1 MRSLIS
7 AWQSPVSRM
16 KLVAGLL
23 LLLAALLYI
32 VATRF
37 ETVHPAW
44 GYVASFAE
52 AAMVGAIADWFA
64 VTALFRHP
72 LGLPIPHTAIIPRSK
87 ARIGRNLS
95 SFITTHFLATPL
107 VLAKLQ
113 ELDLASRLAGWLRH
127 PRNAEA
133 VGRRLTGV
141 AHFGIAAL
149 HDERVRAFVEAKVIG
164 RLRKFDLAPPLAQ
177 ALRVLTSQGRHQ
189 AMLDELL
196 LRLDSI
202 MQDEQTRALV
212 ADAISR
218 EIRTL
223 RYLGLSRPVSG
234 WSANKFVDGLSALIA
249 EIAADPE
256 HLIRQRFDEHVGE
269 YIERLEQDP
278 HYALEVERILAQLL
292 EHPATSAYF
301 GNLWQELTAW
311 LESDLAR
318 DDSRIGRRIVSLCRG
333 LGDGLAADHSMR
345 NWINEQLLAAT
356 PGLLERYRGQIG
368 VYIAQRVEN
377 WESRELVEQ
386 LEQSV
391 GKDLQYIRINGTL
404 VGGLVGL
411 VLHALTQLVAG

>member
-1 MRSLIS
+1 M
-7 AWQSPVSRM
+7 
-16 KLVAGLL
+16 
-23 LLLAALLYI
+23 
-32 VATRF
+32 
-37 ETVHPAW
+37 
-44 GYVASFAE
+44 
-52 AAMVGAIADWFA
+52 
-64 VTALFRHP
+64 
-72 LGLPIPHTAIIPRSK
+72 
-87 ARIGRNLS
+87 
-95 SFITTHFLATPL
+95 
-107 VLAKLQ
+107 
-113 ELDLASRLAGWLRH
+113 
-127 PRNAEA
+127 
-133 VGRRLTGV
+133 
-141 AHFGIAAL
+141 
-149 HDERVRAFVEAKVIG
+149 
-164 RLRKFDLAPPLAQ
+164 
-177 ALRVLTSQGRHQ
+177 LTSQGRHQ

-318 DDSRIGRRIVSLCRG
+318 DDSRIGRRIVALCRG
-333 LGDGLAADHSMR
+333 LGDGLAADESMR

-356 PGLLERYRGQIG
+356 PGLLNATAGRSAPISLSAWRTGK
-368 VYIAQRVEN
+368 AAN
-377 WESRELVEQ
+377 WSSSWNRASARTCSTSASTAPW
-386 LEQSV
+386 SV
-391 GKDLQYIRINGTL
+391 AWSDWCCMR
-404 VGGLVGL
+404 
-411 VLHALTQLVAG
+411 

>member
-1 MRSLIS
+1 MRSLS
-7 AWQSPVSRM
+7 STWQSPVSRM

-23 LLLAALLYI
+23 LLFAALLYV
-32 VATRF
+32 VATGLQAA
-37 ETVHPAW
+37 HPAW

-87 ARIGRNLS
+87 ARIGRSLS
-95 SFITTHFLATPL
+95 TFITTHFLATPL

-113 ELDLASRLAGWLRH
+113 ELDLAGRLAGWLRH
-127 PRNAEA
+127 PANAEA
-133 VGRRLTGV
+133 VGRRLAGV
-141 AHFGIAAL
+141 AHFGVAAL
-149 HDERVRAFVEAKVIG
+149 HDERVRAFVQEKAIG

-177 ALRVLTSQGRHQ
+177 ALEVLTGQGRHQ

-196 LRLDSI
+196 VRLDSI

-212 ADAISR
+212 ADAISA

-223 RYLGLSRPVSG
+223 RYLGLSRPVGG

-256 HLIRQRFDEHVGE
+256 HLIRRRFDEHVGE
-269 YIERLEQDP
+269 YIERLRHDP
-278 HYALEVERILAQLL
+278 TYALEVERILAQLL
-292 EHPATSAYF
+292 EHPATSRYF
-301 GNLWQELTAW
+301 QSLWQELSDW
-311 LESDLAR
+311 LEQDLAS
-318 DDSRIGRRIVSLCRG
+318 DDSRIGRRIVALCRG
-333 LGDGLAADHSMR
+333 LGDALAADDAMR
-345 NWINEQLLAAT
+345 GWINEQLMAAA
-356 PGLLERYRGQIG
+356 PAMLERYREQIG
-368 VYIAQRVEN
+368 RYIAQRVEN
-377 WESRELVEQ
+377 WESHELVER

-411 VLHALTQLVAG
+411 LLHALTRLLGG